1 MFGCVFIFAAM
12 CLVNSASATQLI
24 RDSTNST
31 GSTNSTK
38 LHVMSGCITVGALE
52 VTLCAGTTNTTD
64 LSGNTTI
71 IYAFFNTSDTDDEYS
86 LPGCHLD
93 AHWPSNVSDIYFND
107 DCLTDGN
114 TTIDGQCCRVKKP
127 VLSIWTVDQP
137 DIIRCTIICI
147 TVLGSLRTGKMGG
160 KS

>member
-1 MFGCVFIFAAM
+1 
-12 CLVNSASATQLI
+12 
-24 RDSTNST
+24 
-31 GSTNSTK
+31 
-38 LHVMSGCITVGALE
+38 MSGCITVGALE

-107 DCLTDGN
+107 DCLTDGS
-114 TTIDGQCCRVKKP
+114 TSP
-127 VLSIWTVDQP
+127 VTWFQLDLPTECAPQIPLST
-137 DIIRCTIICI
+137 
-147 TVLGSLRTGKMGG
+147 GSAAG
-160 KS
+160 

>member
-1 MFGCVFIFAAM
+1 M
-12 CLVNSASATQLI
+12 CLVNSASTTKLI
-24 RDSTNST
+24 RDPKNST

-64 LSGNTTI
+64 ISGNTTI

-93 AHWPSNVSDIYFND
+93 AHWPSNVSDIYFNGG
-107 DCLTDGN
+107 CLTDGILFLISVVFGQHTADKVFEV
-114 TTIDGQCCRVKKP
+114 TTALAQATGTVIGLE
-127 VLSIWTVDQP
+127 LSAVP
-137 DIIRCTIICI
+137 DNAAPSAFPSTA
-147 TVLGSLRTGKMGG
+147 LNPH
-160 KS
+160 